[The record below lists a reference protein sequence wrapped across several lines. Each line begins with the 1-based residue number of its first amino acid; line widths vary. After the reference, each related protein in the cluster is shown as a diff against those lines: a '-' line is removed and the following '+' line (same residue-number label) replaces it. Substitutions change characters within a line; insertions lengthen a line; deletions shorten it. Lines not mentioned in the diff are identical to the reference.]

1 MYNNVRN
8 DVTDYADGGSPKIW
22 KSKSL
27 KNEILFCL
35 QKKKL
40 SIFLRAIIW
49 QKNSFLIAVT
59 IKTEPCLRMIMLKDL
74 PN

>member
-8 DVTDYADGGSPKIW
+8 DVTDYADSGSPKIW

-35 QKKKL
+35 QKK
-40 SIFLRAIIW
+40 IIHLF
-49 QKNSFLIAVT
+49 NGYNMAETVS
-59 IKTEPCLRMIMLKDL
+59 
-74 PN
+74 

>member
-8 DVTDYADGGSPKIW
+8 DVTDYAVGGSPKIW

-35 QKKKL
+35 QKKNL
-40 SIFLRAIIW
+40 SIFLRALIW

-59 IKTEPCLRMIMLKDL
+59 IKTETLLKNDHVKGS
-74 PN
+74 P

>member
-8 DVTDYADGGSPKIW
+8 DVTDYAVGGSPKIW

-59 IKTEPCLRMIMLKDL
+59 IKTETLLKNDHVKGS
-74 PN
+74 P

>member
-8 DVTDYADGGSPKIW
+8 DVTDYAVGGSPKIW

-35 QKKKL
+35 QKKK
-40 SIFLRAIIW
+40 IIHLFKGSNMAEK
-49 QKNSFLIAVT
+49 QFPNSS
-59 IKTEPCLRMIMLKDL
+59 
-74 PN
+74 NY

>member
-8 DVTDYADGGSPKIW
+8 DVTDYAVGGSPKIW

-40 SIFLRAIIW
+40 SIFLRALIW

-59 IKTEPCLRMIMLKDL
+59 IKTETLLKNDHVKGS
-74 PN
+74 P